1 MNKKALAEIISNKIE
16 GVNKNKA
23 NDIIELITETVTSEL
38 QKGNEVTLAGFGTFL
53 SRTRHARNGVNPR
66 NPQQMITIPE
76 VKVAKF
82 KTGKN
87 LKDALKSK

>member
-1 MNKKALAEIISNKIE
+1 MNKKALAETISKEID
-16 GVNKNKA
+16 GVNKSKA
-23 NDIIELITETVTSEL
+23 IRIIDLITDTIVSEL
-38 QKGNEVTLAGFGTFL
+38 KKDNEVTIAGFGTFL

-66 NPQQMITIPE
+66 KPQELITIPE
-76 VKVAKF
+76 VRVAKF